1 MKYLATAIFAL
12 ATTAVAVA
20 QQGTLKGHIFDSK
33 NEPIS
38 LAKVKIEKLTNI
50 LLTDKA
56 GEFTA
61 INLPYGMYTV
71 MIDHAGFESKVFTV
85 NINRNITT
93 LNITLSLE
101 NSELKEVEVF
111 GRSNIAPE
119 KLETLTRLPLQAR
132 DQIQSISVISSSLIQ
147 KQGAL
152 TINDATRNVPGVY
165 AFATY
170 GNKRESMASRGYR
183 GIPILKNGVRVN
195 SDFRGTGILTDA
207 AGIDNI
213 QVLKGVSAITQ
224 GVATDIGSPGGVINI
239 VTKTPNFYSG
249 GEVSLRSGSWGQ
261 VRPQF
266 DFYGPMDKEEKVAF
280 RIAGAYET
288 KDSYRSHVNSD
299 KIYVNPSIAWKANDK
314 TTLTFE
320 MDYLDD
326 NRTPDLGTINIG
338 ESDVNG
344 IYDLPH
350 NKFLGYT
357 NDKTNTINTNYT
369 VRFDREINEKLSV
382 RAAYF
387 KSDLATDDVGA
398 ALASKNNLTLSQRN
412 RSLSHSTRK
421 DINQVL
427 QLDLVAKDIY
437 TGSIKHLFQVGFDY
451 NRNTTSTLSEKTSVL
466 DVIDVYQP
474 INNYLPET
482 VTYGA
487 ATTNNESSKGFGVLA
502 QGVTEWTK
510 WFRTFVGLRYSKVES
525 IANIN
530 IGVKSSNAVNPLA
543 GVMFI
548 PTKNVNLFASY
559 TNSSNPRSATRE
571 DINGNALGNERWDQW
586 EAGWKT
592 SWLDD
597 RLRFNTTFFKI
608 NNRDMNLPVYD
619 NTWTETGYYQKGG
632 NDQRQ
637 GIETEL
643 SGRVLKNLE
652 VIFGYSFIDAK
663 YKEHTS
669 YVYNSAPLNTPKHTA
684 NAWANYKFL
693 NNSLEGLSVG
703 VGVYYLGDRPVND
716 WSKGPITHEGI
727 VPNVKPFDLAAY
739 TTVNFQVG
747 YKFNENWKVLGYV
760 NNAFNEFGYNAYRTS
775 YINPIDPINFSGMLI
790 YHF

>member
-1 MKYLATAIFAL
+1 MKLFATAFFAL
-12 ATTAVAVA
+12 ATTAIAVA
-20 QQGTLKGHIFDSK
+20 QQGTFKGQIFDSK

-50 LLTDKA
+50 LLTDKT

-61 INLPYGMYTV
+61 VNLPYGIYTV
-71 MIDHAGFESKVFTV
+71 VVDHAGFESKIFTI
-85 NINRNITT
+85 NIDQESTT
-93 LNITLSLE
+93 LEIIMALE
-101 NSELKEVEVF
+101 SSQLKEVEVF
-111 GRSNIAPE
+111 GRSNVAPE
-119 KLETLTRLPLQAR
+119 KLETLTRLPLQAK
-132 DQIQSISVISSSLIQ
+132 DQIQSISIISSSLIQ

-249 GEVSLRSGSWGQ
+249 GDVSIRSGSWGQ

-266 DFYGPMDKEEKVAF
+266 DFYGPMDKDEKIAF

-350 NKFLGYT
+350 SKFLGYV

-412 RSLSHSTRK
+412 RSLSHSTRN

-427 QLDLVAKDIY
+427 QLDLVAKDIM
-437 TGSIKHLFQVGFDY
+437 TGSIKHLFQIGFDY
-451 NRNTTSTLSEKTSVL
+451 NRNTTSTLTEKTGVL

-487 ATTNNESSKGFGVLA
+487 ATINNESSKGFGVLA

-525 IANIN
+525 IANVN
-530 IGVKSSNAVNPLA
+530 TGVKASDAVNPLA

-548 PTKNVNLFASY
+548 PTKNINVFASY

-592 SWLDD
+592 SWLND

-608 NNRDMNLPVYD
+608 NNKDMNLPVYD
-619 NTWTETGYYQKGG
+619 ETWTATGYYQKGG

-652 VIFGYSFIDAK
+652 VILGYSFIDAK

-669 YVYNSAPLNTPKHTA
+669 YVYNSSPLNTPKHTA
-684 NAWANYKFL
+684 NAWANYEFS
-693 NNSLEGLSVG
+693 NNSLEGLSIG

-716 WSKGPITHEGI
+716 WSSGAITHEGI

-747 YKFNENWKVLGYV
+747 YKFNEHWTLRGYV

-775 YINPIDPINFSGMLI
+775 YINPIDPINFSGMLS

>member
-1 MKYLATAIFAL
+1 MKFLTTAILAL
-12 ATTAVAVA
+12 ATTATALA
-20 QQGTLKGHIFDSK
+20 QQGVLKGQIKDSK

-38 LAKVKIEKLTNI
+38 RSEIKIENYKQI
-50 LLTDKA
+50 LLSNNN
-56 GEFTA
+56 GEFVVER
-61 INLPYGMYTV
+61 LPYGTYTV
-71 MIDHAGFESKVFTV
+71 LIEHAGFEPEVFTV
-85 NINRNITT
+85 TIDKESTDIAV
-93 LNITLSLE
+93 ILSLL
-101 NSELKEVEVF
+101 SSQLKEVEVF
-111 GRSNIAPE
+111 GRSNVAPE
-119 KLETLTRLPLQAR
+119 KLETLTRLPLQAK
-132 DQIQSISVISSSLIQ
+132 DQIQSISIISSSLIQ

-170 GNKRESMASRGYR
+170 GNKRESMGSRGYR

-249 GEVSLRSGSWGQ
+249 GDVSIRAGSWGQ

-266 DFYGPMDKEEKVAF
+266 DFYGPMDKNEKIAF

-288 KDSYRSHVNSD
+288 KDSYRSQVNSD

-326 NRTPDLGTINIG
+326 NRTPDLGTINIA

-369 VRFDREINEKLSV
+369 IRFDREINDKLSV

-398 ALASKNNLTLSQRN
+398 ALSSAKSLSLSQRN
-412 RSLSHSTRK
+412 RSLSHSTRN
-421 DINQVL
+421 DVNQVL

-451 NRNTTSTLSEKTSVL
+451 NRNTTSTLSEKTGVL
-466 DVIDVYQP
+466 DVIDIFQP
-474 INNYLPET
+474 INNNLPET
-482 VTYGA
+482 VTYGG
-487 ATTNNESSKGFGVLA
+487 ATINNESSKGFGILA

-525 IANIN
+525 IANVN
-530 IGVKSSNAVNPLA
+530 TGVKASDAVNPLA

-548 PTKNVNLFASY
+548 PTKNINIFASY

-592 SWLDD
+592 SWLND

-619 NTWTETGYYQKGG
+619 DTWTETGFYQKGG

-643 SGRVLKNLE
+643 SGRILKNFE
-652 VIFGYSFIDAK
+652 VILGYSFIDAK

-669 YVYNSAPLNTPKHTA
+669 YVYNSSPLNTPKHTA
-684 NAWANYKFL
+684 NAWANYEFT
-693 NNSLEGLSVG
+693 NNSLEGLSLG
-703 VGVYYLGDRPVND
+703 VGAYYLGERPVND
-716 WSKGPITHEGI
+716 WSSGAITHEGI
-727 VPNVKPFDLAAY
+727 VPDVKPFDLAAY

-747 YKFNENWKVLGYV
+747 YKFNDQWTLRGYV
-760 NNAFNEFGYNAYRTS
+760 NNVFNEFGYNAYRTS
-775 YINPIDPINFSGMLI
+775 YINPIDPINFSGMLS